1 MTNKWQKI
9 KIGDLCT
16 IVNGKTPLRSND
28 SYWSNG
34 DINWFTIDDMRS
46 QGRFIS
52 HTNQHITDIALR
64 ETGIK
69 LVPKDSVLICCT
81 ASVGEVAYTL
91 TETATNQQFNGL
103 IPNDRSTLNPL
114 DLYYAVDFISPELK
128 RQMGTTTFGFVST
141 SKLGDLIIVV
151 PQIKTQQKIGDILT
165 SVDGAIQ
172 KTDQII
178 QKTEVLNHG
187 LMQELFTKGIGHKKF
202 IKTRIGDLPDSW
214 KVVELGSVANVERGK
229 FSVRPRN
236 DPRFYGGDIP
246 FIQTGDV
253 VKSNGKIKS
262 YSQTLNKEGLKVS
275 KLFSKGTIV
284 LTIAANIGDT
294 GILEFDAC
302 FPDSLVG
309 ITPNEGLDSIYLE
322 YFLRFKKDYLNSI
335 ATQSAQKNINLAK
348 LNPML
353 IAIPPFAEQKKIAE
367 ILSSVDQKISVEYI
381 EKETL
386 LILKRGL
393 MQDIFGQKVIVN

>member
-1 MTNKWQKI
+1 MTNKWQQI

-34 DINWFTIDDMRS
+34 DINWFTIDDLRS

-52 HTNQHITDIALR
+52 QTNQHITDTALR

-103 IPNDRSTLNPL
+103 IPNDRSTLDPL
-114 DLYYAVDFISPELK
+114 YLYYAVDFISPELK

-151 PQIKTQQKIGDILT
+151 PQIKTQQKIGNILT
-165 SVDGAIQ
+165 SIDEAIQ
-172 KTDQII
+172 KTDKVI
-178 QKTEVLNHG
+178 QKSEELKNG
-187 LMQELFTKGIGHKKF
+187 LMNELFAKGIGHKKF
-202 IKTRIGDLPDSW
+202 KNTKIGEIPEEWEIVGLSTIA
-214 KVVELGSVANVERGK
+214 LVERGK
-229 FSVRPRN
+229 FSHRPRN
-236 DPRFYGGDIP
+236 DPKFYGGSIP

-253 VKSNGKIKS
+253 VNSKGRIKM
-262 YSQTLNKEGLKVS
+262 YSQTLNEQGLSVS
-275 KLFSKGTIV
+275 KMFPKGTIV

-309 ITPNEGLDSIYLE
+309 IQPHSNVDSIFLE
-322 YFLRFKKDYLNSI
+322 YFLKSRKPYLNSI

-353 IAIPPFAEQKKIAE
+353 VLLPPLNEQKKIAE
-367 ILSSVDQKISVEYI
+367 ILSSIDDEIIKNTF
-381 EKETL
+381 EKERL
-386 LILKRGL
+386 SVLKSGL
-393 MQDIFGQKVIVN
+393 MQDIFSQKVQIN